1 MTARI
6 LFTIPNF
13 MTAGSGRAMLN
24 VIERLDRS
32 AYSPAVCVSR
42 RGGELCNEVERMGI
56 PMLEAPFTVAP
67 RPLVSLP
74 FRAWACAQPFRPHRF
89 HLWHS
94 FHYLDDYTEPMI
106 ARLSGARAW
115 VYTKKNMNWR
125 QRSWYIRTLL
135 ASKVAAQNT
144 TMLRDFFGSRLFKD
158 KVTLVAPGVDHEMY
172 QPEGGSALG
181 LRQKLGLGPDVP
193 VVCVVANLLPV
204 KGHPTV
210 IKAIAEVPDAHLC
223 LAGKPLDSEYVRSL
237 ENCIAGLGVGDRVHF
252 LGGVTDVP
260 ALLRETDVFVLS
272 TVSKGEGCPVALLEA
287 MSSGR
292 ACVASRV
299 SGCIDVIQ
307 HGANGLLV
315 EPENVTALADALRE
329 LCSSLELRRDLGRQA
344 RRRIETDYTMER
356 ETAQYDSLYRSALG
370 FTG

>member
-1 MTARI
+1 
-6 LFTIPNF
+6 
-13 MTAGSGRAMLN
+13 
-24 VIERLDRS
+24 
-32 AYSPAVCVSR
+32 
-42 RGGELCNEVERMGI
+42 
-56 PMLEAPFTVAP
+56 
-67 RPLVSLP
+67 
-74 FRAWACAQPFRPHRF
+74 
-89 HLWHS
+89 
-94 FHYLDDYTEPMI
+94 
-106 ARLSGARAW
+106 
-115 VYTKKNMNWR
+115 
-125 QRSWYIRTLL
+125 
-135 ASKVAAQNT
+135 
-144 TMLRDFFGSRLFKD
+144 
-158 KVTLVAPGVDHEMY
+158 
-172 QPEGGSALG
+172 
-181 LRQKLGLGPDVP
+181 
-193 VVCVVANLLPV
+193 
-204 KGHPTV
+204 
-210 IKAIAEVPDAHLC
+210 

-356 ETAQYDSLYRSALG
+356 EAAQYDSLYRSALG